1 MTILTDLR
9 DRTRTWHRG
18 SLRCAQAFAVIT
30 VLCVL
35 AMLIDQRTLGG
46 APIWA
51 KPFKFAVSGALYFFT
66 WSWLVSLLPK
76 FRRTAGWLANGLVVL
91 FAAEYVLMVFQAVR
105 VRASHFNYETPLD
118 YVIFQVMGGMVA
130 TLWLINLALTVGV
143 MFTRLPDRATT
154 WAARIGAIL
163 GVIGLSVA
171 TLMSGPTPDQQAAL
185 AATGQ
190 SAMIGA
196 HTVGLPD
203 GGPGL
208 PILGWS
214 TVGGDL
220 RIPHFIGLHGLQALP
235 LIALALGL
243 LATRYPRLRDGVLR
257 LRLVVIAG
265 IGYAGLLALL
275 TWQAL
280 RGQSIVAPDGS
291 TLTAFALL
299 VAGVA
304 FSGLIAI
311 GRPSKDRELEVS
323 VR

>member
-9 DRTRTWHRG
+9 ERTRTWHRG
-18 SLRCAQAFAVIT
+18 SYRFAQAFAVIT

-35 AMLIDQRTLGG
+35 AMLVDQRTLSG
-46 APIWA
+46 APLWA
-51 KPFKFAVSGALYFFT
+51 KPFKFAVSAALYFFT

-76 FRRTAGWLANGLVVL
+76 FRRTANWLANVLVVI
-91 FAAEYVLMVFQAVR
+91 FAAEYVLVIFQTVR
-105 VRASHFNYETPLD
+105 VRASHFNNATPLD
-118 YVIFQVMGGMVA
+118 NTIFQVMGGMIAV
-130 TLWLINLALTVGV
+130 LWVVNLVLTIAV
-143 MFTRLPDRATT
+143 MFTRLPDRATA
-154 WAARIGAIL
+154 WAARIGAVL
-163 GVIGLSVA
+163 GMIGISLA
-171 TLMSGPTPDQQAAL
+171 TLMSAPTPDQQAL
-185 AATGQ
+185 LDATGQ

-220 RIPHFIGLHGLQALP
+220 RIPHFLGLHGLQALP
-235 LIALALGL
+235 LLALVLGV
-243 LATRYPRLRDGVLR
+243 LAARYPRLRDDVLR

-265 IGYAGLLALL
+265 VGYAGLLALL

-280 RGQSIVAPDGS
+280 RGQSIVAPDGQ

-299 VAGVA
+299 IAGVA

-311 GRPSKDRELEVS
+311 GRPVRELEAS
-323 VR
+323 SR

>member
-9 DRTRTWHRG
+9 ERTRTWHRP
-18 SLRCAQAFAVIT
+18 SYRFAQLLAGIT

-35 AMLIDQRTLGG
+35 LLVVDQRTLQG

-66 WSWLVSLLPK
+66 WSWLTSLLPR
-76 FRRTAGWLANGLVVL
+76 FRRTAGWLTNLLVVI
-91 FAAEYVLMVFQAVR
+91 FAGEYVLMVFQAVR
-105 VRASHFNYETPLD
+105 VRASHFNNATPLD
-118 YVIFQVMGGMVA
+118 ASIFQIMGVMIA
-130 TLWLINLALTVGV
+130 TLWVINLVLTIAVL
-143 MFTRLPDRATT
+143 FTRIPDRATA
-154 WAARIGAIL
+154 WAARIGAVL
-163 GVIGLSVA
+163 GMAGISLA
-171 TLMSGPTPDQQAAL
+171 TLMSGPTPDQRAAFE
-185 AATGQ
+185 ATGT

-220 RIPHFIGLHGLQALP
+220 RIPHFIGLHALQVLP
-235 LIALALGL
+235 LLALALGV
-243 LATRYPRLRDGVLR
+243 LAARYPRLRDGVLR
-257 LRLVVIAG
+257 TRLVLIAG
-265 IGYAGLLALL
+265 AGYAGLLALL

-280 RGQSIVAPDGS
+280 RGQSIVAPDGL

-299 VAGVA
+299 VAAVA
-304 FSGLIAI
+304 VSGLIAI
-311 GRPSKDRELEVS
+311 GRPSRDRELARS
-323 VR
+323 LR

>member
-9 DRTRTWHRG
+9 ERTRTWHRG
-18 SLRCAQAFAVIT
+18 SYRCAQAFAVIT

-46 APIWA
+46 APLWA
-51 KPFKFAVSGALYFFT
+51 KPFKFAVSATLYFFS

-76 FRRTAGWLANGLVVL
+76 FRRTAGALTNVLVAI
-91 FAAEYVLMVFQAVR
+91 FTAEYALVVFQASR
-105 VRASHFNYETPLD
+105 VRASHFNNATPLD
-118 YVIFQVMGGMVA
+118 NTIFQVMGGMIAV
-130 TLWLINLALTVGV
+130 LWTVNLVLTIAVL
-143 MFTRLPDRATT
+143 FTRLPDRATT

-163 GVIGLSVA
+163 GMIGISLA
-171 TLMSGPTPDQQAAL
+171 TLMSSPTPDQQAL
-185 AATGQ
+185 LDATGQ

-220 RIPHFIGLHGLQALP
+220 RIPHFLGLHGLQALP
-235 LIALALGL
+235 LLALALGV
-243 LATRYPRLRDGVLR
+243 LAARYPRLRDDVVR
-257 LRLVVIAG
+257 LRLVLIAG
-265 IGYAGLLALL
+265 AGYAGLLALL

-280 RGQSIVAPDGS
+280 RGQSIVAPDS
-291 TLTAFALL
+291 QTLTAFALL
-299 VAGVA
+299 IAGVV

-311 GRPSKDRELEVS
+311 RRPAKERELEAS

>member
-1 MTILTDLR
+1 MTILTDLTE
-9 DRTRTWHRG
+9 RTRTWHRP
-18 SLRCAQAFAVIT
+18 SYRFAQLLAGISV
-30 VLCVL
+30 VCVL
-35 AMLIDQRTLGG
+35 LLVVDQRTLQG

-66 WSWLVSLLPK
+66 WSWLTSLLPR
-76 FRRTAGWLANGLVVL
+76 FRRTANWLTSLLVVI

-105 VRASHFNYETPLD
+105 VRASHFNNATPLD
-118 YVIFQVMGGMVA
+118 NTIFQVMGGMIA
-130 TLWLINLALTVGV
+130 TLWLINLVLTVV
-143 MFTRLPDRATT
+143 VLFTRLPDRATM
-154 WAARIGAIL
+154 WAARIGAVL
-163 GVIGLSVA
+163 GMAGISLA
-171 TLMSGPTPDQQAAL
+171 TLMSGPTPDQRAAL
-185 AATGQ
+185 DATGT

-220 RIPHFIGLHGLQALP
+220 RIPHFVGLHALQALP
-235 LIALALGL
+235 LLALALGV
-243 LATRYPRLRDGVLR
+243 LAARYPRLRDGVLR
-257 LRLVVIAG
+257 TRLVLIAG
-265 IGYAGLLALL
+265 AGYASLLALL

-280 RGQSIVAPDGS
+280 RGQSIVAPDS
-291 TLTAFALL
+291 QTLTAFALL

-311 GRPSKDRELEVS
+311 GRPSKDRELEAS
-323 VR
+323 LR

>member
-9 DRTRTWHRG
+9 ERTRTWHRG
-18 SLRCAQAFAVIT
+18 SYRFAQAFAVIT

-35 AMLIDQRTLGG
+35 AMLVDQRTLSG
-46 APIWA
+46 APLWA
-51 KPFKFAVSGALYFFT
+51 KPFKFAVSAALYFFT

-76 FRRTAGWLANGLVVL
+76 FRRTANWLANVLVVI
-91 FAAEYVLMVFQAVR
+91 FAAEYVLVIFQTVR
-105 VRASHFNYETPLD
+105 VRASHFNNATPLD
-118 YVIFQVMGGMVA
+118 NTIFQVMGGMIAV
-130 TLWLINLALTVGV
+130 LWVVNLVLTIAV
-143 MFTRLPDRATT
+143 MFTRLPDRATA
-154 WAARIGAIL
+154 WAARIGAVL
-163 GVIGLSVA
+163 GMIGISLA
-171 TLMSGPTPDQQAAL
+171 TLMSAPTPDQQAL
-185 AATGQ
+185 LDATGQ

-220 RIPHFIGLHGLQALP
+220 RIPHFLGLHGLQALP
-235 LIALALGL
+235 LLALVLGV
-243 LATRYPRLRDGVLR
+243 LAARYPRLRDDVLR

-265 IGYAGLLALL
+265 VGYAGLLALL

-280 RGQSIVAPDGS
+280 RGQSIVAPDGQ
-291 TLTAFALL
+291 TLTTFALL
-299 VAGVA
+299 IAGVA

-311 GRPSKDRELEVS
+311 GRPVRELEAS
-323 VR
+323 SR

>member
-9 DRTRTWHRG
+9 ERTRTWHRG
-18 SLRCAQAFAVIT
+18 SYRFAQAFAVIT

-35 AMLIDQRTLGG
+35 AMLVDQRTLNG
-46 APIWA
+46 APLWA
-51 KPFKFAVSGALYFFT
+51 KPFKFAVSAALYFFT

-76 FRRTAGWLANGLVVL
+76 FRRTANWLANVLVVI
-91 FAAEYVLMVFQAVR
+91 FAAEYVLVIFQTVR
-105 VRASHFNYETPLD
+105 VRASHFNNATPLD
-118 YVIFQVMGGMVA
+118 NTIFQVMGGMIAV
-130 TLWLINLALTVGV
+130 LWVVNLVLTIAV
-143 MFTRLPDRATT
+143 MFTRLPDRATA
-154 WAARIGAIL
+154 WAARIGAVL
-163 GVIGLSVA
+163 GMIGISLA
-171 TLMSGPTPDQQAAL
+171 TLMSAPTPDQQAL
-185 AATGQ
+185 LDATGQ

-220 RIPHFIGLHGLQALP
+220 RIPHFLGLHGLQALP
-235 LIALALGL
+235 LLALVLGV
-243 LATRYPRLRDGVLR
+243 LAARYPRLRDDVLR

-265 IGYAGLLALL
+265 VGYAGLLALL

-280 RGQSIVAPDGS
+280 RGQSIVAPDGQ

-299 VAGVA
+299 IAGVA

-311 GRPSKDRELEVS
+311 GRPVRELEAS
-323 VR
+323 SR

>member
-9 DRTRTWHRG
+9 ERTRTWHRG
-18 SLRCAQAFAVIT
+18 AYLCAQAFAVIT

-35 AMLIDQRTLGG
+35 AMLIDQRTLNG
-46 APIWA
+46 APLWA
-51 KPFKFAVSGALYFFT
+51 KPFKFAASGSLYFFS

-76 FRRTAGWLANGLVVL
+76 FRRTASVLTTVLVVI
-91 FAAEYVLMVFQAVR
+91 FSAEYALVVFQAAR
-105 VRASHFNYETPLD
+105 VRASHFNNATPLD
-118 YVIFQVMGGMVA
+118 NTIFQTMGGMIA
-130 TLWLINLALTVGV
+130 ALWMINLLLTIAV
-143 MFTRLPDRATT
+143 MFTRLPDRATS
-154 WAARIGAIL
+154 WAARIGALL
-163 GVIGLSVA
+163 GMIGISLA
-171 TLMSGPTPDQQAAL
+171 TLMSSPTPDQQAVL
-185 AATGQ
+185 DATGQ

-220 RIPHFIGLHGLQALP
+220 RIPHFLGLHGLQALP
-235 LIALALGL
+235 LLALALGV
-243 LATRYPRLRDGVLR
+243 LATRYPRLRDDVVR
-257 LRLVVIAG
+257 VRLVIIAG
-265 IGYAGLLALL
+265 IGYAGLLAVL

-280 RGQSIVAPDGS
+280 RGQSIVAPDGQ

-299 VAGVA
+299 IAGVA
-304 FSGLIAI
+304 VSGLIAI
-311 GRPSKDRELEVS
+311 GRPAKDRELEAS

>member
-1 MTILTDLR
+1 MTILTDLQE
-9 DRTRTWHRG
+9 RTRTWHRG
-18 SLRCAQAFAVIT
+18 SYRSAQAFAVIT

-35 AMLIDQRTLGG
+35 AMLIDQRTLNG
-46 APIWA
+46 APLWA
-51 KPFKFAVSGALYFFT
+51 KPFKFAVSAALYFFT

-76 FRRTAGWLANGLVVL
+76 FRRTANWLANALVVI
-91 FAAEYVLMVFQAVR
+91 FAAEYALVVFQAAR
-105 VRASHFNYETPLD
+105 VRASHFNNATPLD
-118 YVIFQVMGGMVA
+118 NTIFQVMGGMIAV
-130 TLWLINLALTVGV
+130 LWLVNLVLTIAVL
-143 MFTRLPDRATT
+143 FTRLPDRATA

-163 GVIGLSVA
+163 GMIGISLA
-171 TLMSGPTPDQQAAL
+171 TLMSSPTPDQQAL
-185 AATGQ
+185 LDATGQ

-220 RIPHFIGLHGLQALP
+220 RIPHFLGLHGLQALP
-235 LIALALGL
+235 LLALALGV
-243 LATRYPRLRDGVLR
+243 LAARYPRLRDDVLR

-265 IGYAGLLALL
+265 VGYAGLLALL

-280 RGQSIVAPDGS
+280 RGQSIVAPDS
-291 TLTAFALL
+291 QTLTAFALL

-311 GRPSKDRELEVS
+311 GRPSRELEAS
-323 VR
+323 LR

>member
-9 DRTRTWHRG
+9 VRTRTWHRG
-18 SLRCAQAFAVIT
+18 SYRCAQAFAVIT

-35 AMLIDQRTLGG
+35 AMLIDQRTLSG
-46 APIWA
+46 APLWA
-51 KPFKFAVSGALYFFT
+51 KPFKFAVSATLYFFS

-76 FRRTAGWLANGLVVL
+76 FRRTASVLTNVLVVI
-91 FAAEYVLMVFQAVR
+91 FTAEYVLVVFQASR
-105 VRASHFNYETPLD
+105 VRASHFNNATPLD
-118 YVIFQVMGGMVA
+118 NTIFQVMGGMIAV
-130 TLWLINLALTVGV
+130 LWAVNLVLTIAVL
-143 MFTRLPDRATT
+143 FTRLPDRATA
-154 WAARIGAIL
+154 WAARIGAVL
-163 GVIGLSVA
+163 GMIGISLA
-171 TLMSGPTPDQQAAL
+171 TLMSGPTPDQQAL
-185 AATGQ
+185 LDATGQ

-220 RIPHFIGLHGLQALP
+220 RIPHFLGLHGLQALP
-235 LIALALGL
+235 LLALALGV
-243 LATRYPRLRDGVLR
+243 LAARYPRLRDDVVR

-265 IGYAGLLALL
+265 VGYAGLLALL

-280 RGQSIVAPDGS
+280 RGQSIVAPDDQ

-299 VAGVA
+299 IAGVA
-304 FSGLIAI
+304 VSGLIAI
-311 GRPSKDRELEVS
+311 GRPAKDRELEAS
-323 VR
+323 LR

>member
-9 DRTRTWHRG
+9 ERTRTWHRG
-18 SLRCAQAFAVIT
+18 SYRFAQAFAVIT

-35 AMLIDQRTLGG
+35 AMLIDQRTLNG
-46 APIWA
+46 APLWA
-51 KPFKFAVSGALYFFT
+51 KPFKFAVSAMLYFFT

-76 FRRTAGWLANGLVVL
+76 FRRTAGWLANVLVVI
-91 FAAEYVLMVFQAVR
+91 FGAEYALVIFQAAR
-105 VRASHFNYETPLD
+105 VRASHFNNATPLD
-118 YVIFQVMGGMVA
+118 NTIFQVMGGMIAV
-130 TLWLINLALTVGV
+130 LWVVNLVLTIIV

-154 WAARIGAIL
+154 WAARIGALL
-163 GVIGLSVA
+163 GMIGISLA
-171 TLMSGPTPDQQAAL
+171 TLMSSPTPDQQAL
-185 AATGQ
+185 LDATGQ

-220 RIPHFIGLHGLQALP
+220 RIPHFLGLHGLQALP
-235 LIALALGL
+235 LLALVLGV
-243 LATRYPRLRDGVLR
+243 LAARYPRLRDDVLR

-265 IGYAGLLALL
+265 VGYAGLLALL

-280 RGQSIVAPDGS
+280 RGQSIVAPDS
-291 TLTAFALL
+291 QTLTAFALL
-299 VAGVA
+299 IAGVA

-311 GRPSKDRELEVS
+311 GRPAKDREPEASL
-323 VR
+323 R

>member
-9 DRTRTWHRG
+9 KRTRTWHRG
-18 SLRCAQAFAVIT
+18 SYRFAQAFAVIT
-30 VLCVL
+30 VLCAL
-35 AMLIDQRTLGG
+35 AMLVDQRTLNG
-46 APIWA
+46 APLWA
-51 KPFKFAVSGALYFFT
+51 KPFKFAVSAALYFFT

-76 FRRTAGWLANGLVVL
+76 FRRTANWLANALVVI
-91 FAAEYVLMVFQAVR
+91 FAAEYVLVIFQTVR
-105 VRASHFNYETPLD
+105 VRASHFNNATPLD
-118 YVIFQVMGGMVA
+118 NTIFQIMGGMIAV
-130 TLWLINLALTVGV
+130 LWVVNLVLTIAVL
-143 MFTRLPDRATT
+143 FTRLPDRATA

-163 GVIGLSVA
+163 GMIGISLA
-171 TLMSGPTPDQQAAL
+171 TLMSGPTPDQQAVL
-185 AATGQ
+185 DATGQ

-220 RIPHFIGLHGLQALP
+220 RIPHFLGLHGLQALP
-235 LIALALGL
+235 LLALVLGV
-243 LATRYPRLRDGVLR
+243 LAARYPRLRDDVLR

-265 IGYAGLLALL
+265 VGYAGLLALL

-280 RGQSIVAPDGS
+280 RGQSIVAPDGQ

-299 VAGVA
+299 IAGVA

-311 GRPSKDRELEVS
+311 GRPAKDRELEAS
-323 VR
+323 LR

>member
-9 DRTRTWHRG
+9 ERTRTWHRG
-18 SLRCAQAFAVIT
+18 SYRFAQAFAVIT

-35 AMLIDQRTLGG
+35 AMLIDQRTLNG
-46 APIWA
+46 APLWA
-51 KPFKFAVSGALYFFT
+51 KPFKFAVSAALYFFT

-76 FRRTAGWLANGLVVL
+76 FRRTANWLANTLVVI
-91 FAAEYVLMVFQAVR
+91 FGAEYALVIFQAAR
-105 VRASHFNYETPLD
+105 VRASHFNNATPLD
-118 YVIFQVMGGMVA
+118 NTIFQVMGGMIAV
-130 TLWLINLALTVGV
+130 LWMVNLVLTIAV
-143 MFTRLPDRATT
+143 MFTRIPDRATA

-163 GVIGLSVA
+163 GMIGISLA
-171 TLMSGPTPDQQAAL
+171 TLMSSPTPDQQAL
-185 AATGQ
+185 LDATGQ

-220 RIPHFIGLHGLQALP
+220 RIPHFLGLHGLQALP
-235 LIALALGL
+235 LLALVLGV
-243 LATRYPRLRDGVLR
+243 LAARYPRLRDDVLR

-265 IGYAGLLALL
+265 VGYAGLLALL

-280 RGQSIVAPDGS
+280 RGQSIVSPDS
-291 TLTAFALL
+291 QTLTAFALL
-299 VAGVA
+299 IAGVA

-311 GRPSKDRELEVS
+311 GRPAKDRELEAS
-323 VR
+323 LR

>member
-18 SLRCAQAFAVIT
+18 SYRCGQAFAVIT
-30 VLCVL
+30 ALCVL
-35 AMLIDQRTLGG
+35 AMLIDQRTLEG

-51 KPFKFAVSGALYFFT
+51 KPFKFAVSGSLYFFS
-66 WSWLVSLLPK
+66 WSWLVTLLPK
-76 FRRTAGWLANGLVVL
+76 FRRTASVLTNVLVVI
-91 FAAEYVLMVFQAVR
+91 FSAEYVLMVFQAAR
-105 VRASHFNYETPLD
+105 VRASHFNYATPLD
-118 YVIFQVMGGMVA
+118 NAIFQTMGGMVA
-130 TLWLINLALTVGV
+130 TLWVVNLVLTVAV
-143 MFTRLPDRATT
+143 MFTRLPDRATR
-154 WAARIGAIL
+154 WAARIGAVL
-163 GVIGLSVA
+163 GTIGISLA
-171 TLMSGPTPDQQAAL
+171 TLMTGPTPEQQAML
-185 AATGQ
+185 EKTGQ

-220 RIPHFIGLHGLQALP
+220 RIPHFLGLHGLQALP
-235 LIALALGL
+235 LLALALGV
-243 LATRYPRLRDGVLR
+243 LAARYPRLRDDVVR

-265 IGYAGLLALL
+265 VGYAGLLALL

-280 RGQSIVAPDGS
+280 RGQSIVAPDGA

-299 VAGVA
+299 IAGVA

-311 GRPSKDRELEVS
+311 RRSAKDRELEVS

>member
-9 DRTRTWHRG
+9 ERTRTWHRG
-18 SLRCAQAFAVIT
+18 SYRFAQAFAVIT

-35 AMLIDQRTLGG
+35 AMLIDQRTLNG
-46 APIWA
+46 APLWA
-51 KPFKFAVSGALYFFT
+51 KPFKFAVSAALYFFT

-76 FRRTAGWLANGLVVL
+76 FRRTANWLANTLVVI
-91 FAAEYVLMVFQAVR
+91 FGAEYVLVIFQAAR
-105 VRASHFNYETPLD
+105 VRASHFNNATPLD
-118 YVIFQVMGGMVA
+118 NTIFQVMGGMIAV
-130 TLWLINLALTVGV
+130 LWMVNLVLTIAV
-143 MFTRLPDRATT
+143 MFTRIPDRATA

-163 GVIGLSVA
+163 GMIGISLA
-171 TLMSGPTPDQQAAL
+171 TLMSSPTPDQQAL
-185 AATGQ
+185 LDATGQ

-220 RIPHFIGLHGLQALP
+220 RIPHFLGLHGLQALP
-235 LIALALGL
+235 LLALVLGV
-243 LATRYPRLRDGVLR
+243 LAARYPRLRDDVLR

-265 IGYAGLLALL
+265 VGYAGLLALL

-280 RGQSIVAPDGS
+280 RGQSIVSPDS
-291 TLTAFALL
+291 QTLTAFALL
-299 VAGVA
+299 IAGVA

-311 GRPSKDRELEVS
+311 GRPAKDRELEAS
-323 VR
+323 L

>member
-9 DRTRTWHRG
+9 ERTRTWHRG
-18 SLRCAQAFAVIT
+18 SYRFAQAFAVIT
-30 VLCVL
+30 VLCAL
-35 AMLIDQRTLGG
+35 AMLVDQRTLNG
-46 APIWA
+46 APLWA
-51 KPFKFAVSGALYFFT
+51 KPFKFAVSAALYFFS

-76 FRRTAGWLANGLVVL
+76 FRRTANWLANALVVI
-91 FAAEYVLMVFQAVR
+91 FAAEYVLVIFQTVR
-105 VRASHFNYETPLD
+105 VRASHFNNATPLD
-118 YVIFQVMGGMVA
+118 NTIFQIMGGMIAV
-130 TLWLINLALTVGV
+130 LWVVNLVLTIAVL
-143 MFTRLPDRATT
+143 FTRLPDRATA

-163 GVIGLSVA
+163 GMIGISLA
-171 TLMSGPTPDQQAAL
+171 TLMSGPTPDQQAVL
-185 AATGQ
+185 DATGQ

-220 RIPHFIGLHGLQALP
+220 RIPHFLGLHGLQALP
-235 LIALALGL
+235 LLALVL
-243 LATRYPRLRDGVLR
+243 DVLAARYPRLRDDVLR

-265 IGYAGLLALL
+265 VGYAGLLALL

-280 RGQSIVAPDGS
+280 RGQSIVAPDGQ

-299 VAGVA
+299 IAGVA

-311 GRPSKDRELEVS
+311 GRPAKDRELEAS
-323 VR
+323 LR

>member
-9 DRTRTWHRG
+9 ERTRTWHRG
-18 SLRCAQAFAVIT
+18 SYRFAQAFAVIT
-30 VLCVL
+30 VLCAL
-35 AMLIDQRTLGG
+35 AMLVDQRTLNG
-46 APIWA
+46 APLWA
-51 KPFKFAVSGALYFFT
+51 KPFKFAVSAALYFFT

-76 FRRTAGWLANGLVVL
+76 FRRTANWLANALVVI
-91 FAAEYVLMVFQAVR
+91 FAAEYVLVIFQTVR
-105 VRASHFNYETPLD
+105 VRASHFNNATPLD
-118 YVIFQVMGGMVA
+118 NTIFQIMGGMIAV
-130 TLWLINLALTVGV
+130 LWVVNLVLTIAVL
-143 MFTRLPDRATT
+143 FTRLPDRATA

-163 GVIGLSVA
+163 GMIGISLA
-171 TLMSGPTPDQQAAL
+171 TLMSGPTPDQQAVL
-185 AATGQ
+185 DATGQ

-220 RIPHFIGLHGLQALP
+220 RIPHFLGLHGLQALP
-235 LIALALGL
+235 LLALVLGV
-243 LATRYPRLRDGVLR
+243 LAARYPRLRDDVLR

-265 IGYAGLLALL
+265 VGYAGLLALL

-280 RGQSIVAPDGS
+280 RGQSIVAPDGQ

-299 VAGVA
+299 IAGVA

-311 GRPSKDRELEVS
+311 GRPVRELEAS
-323 VR
+323 SR

>member
-9 DRTRTWHRG
+9 ERTRTWHRG
-18 SLRCAQAFAVIT
+18 SYRFAQAFAVIT

-35 AMLIDQRTLGG
+35 AMLIDQRTLNG
-46 APIWA
+46 APLWA
-51 KPFKFAVSGALYFFT
+51 KPFKFAVSATLYFFT

-76 FRRTAGWLANGLVVL
+76 FRRTASWLANVLVVI
-91 FAAEYVLMVFQAVR
+91 FGAEYALVIFQAAR
-105 VRASHFNYETPLD
+105 VRASHFNNSTPLD
-118 YVIFQVMGGMVA
+118 NTIFQVMGGMIAV
-130 TLWLINLALTVGV
+130 LWVVNLVLTIAV
-143 MFTRLPDRATT
+143 MFTRIPDLATA

-163 GVIGLSVA
+163 GMIGISLA
-171 TLMSGPTPDQQAAL
+171 TLMSSPTPDQQAL
-185 AATGQ
+185 LDATGQ

-220 RIPHFIGLHGLQALP
+220 RIPHFLGLHGLQALP
-235 LIALALGL
+235 LLALVLGV
-243 LATRYPRLRDGVLR
+243 LAARYPRLRDDVLR

-265 IGYAGLLALL
+265 VGYAGLLALL

-280 RGQSIVAPDGS
+280 RGQSIVSPDS
-291 TLTAFALL
+291 QTLTAFALL
-299 VAGVA
+299 IAGVA

-311 GRPSKDRELEVS
+311 GRPAKDRELEAS
-323 VR
+323 LR

>member
-9 DRTRTWHRG
+9 ERTRTWHRG
-18 SLRCAQAFAVIT
+18 SYRCGQAFAVIT
-30 VLCVL
+30 VLCVF
-35 AMLIDQRTLGG
+35 AMLIDQRTLEG

-51 KPFKFAVSGALYFFT
+51 KPFKFAVSGSLYFFA
-66 WSWLVSLLPK
+66 WSWLVTLLPK
-76 FRRTAGWLANGLVVL
+76 FRRTASVLTNALVVI
-91 FAAEYVLMVFQAVR
+91 FSAEYVLMVFQAAR
-105 VRASHFNYETPLD
+105 VRASHFNNATPLD
-118 YVIFQVMGGMVA
+118 NAIFQTMGGMIAV
-130 TLWLINLALTVGV
+130 LWMVNLVLTVAV
-143 MFTRLPDRATT
+143 MFTRLPDRATR
-154 WAARIGAIL
+154 WAARLGAVLGMIGISL
-163 GVIGLSVA
+163 A
-171 TLMSGPTPDQQAAL
+171 TLMSSPTPDQQAL
-185 AATGQ
+185 LDATGQ

-235 LIALALGL
+235 LLALALGV
-243 LATRYPRLRDGVLR
+243 LAARYPRLRDGVLR

-265 IGYAGLLALL
+265 VGYAGLLALL

-280 RGQSIVAPDGS
+280 RGQSIVAPDGQ

-299 VAGVA
+299 IAGVA
-304 FSGLIAI
+304 VSGLIAI
-311 GRPSKDRELEVS
+311 GRPSKDRELES
-323 VR
+323 AVR

>member
-9 DRTRTWHRG
+9 ERTRTWHRG
-18 SLRCAQAFAVIT
+18 SYRFAQAFAVIT

-35 AMLIDQRTLGG
+35 AMLIDQRTLNG
-46 APIWA
+46 APLWA
-51 KPFKFAVSGALYFFT
+51 KPFKFAVSAALYFFT

-76 FRRTAGWLANGLVVL
+76 FRRTANWLANTLVVI
-91 FAAEYVLMVFQAVR
+91 FGAEYVLVIFQTVR
-105 VRASHFNYETPLD
+105 VRASHFNNATPLD
-118 YVIFQVMGGMVA
+118 NTIFQVMGGMIAV
-130 TLWLINLALTVGV
+130 LWMVNLVLTIAV
-143 MFTRLPDRATT
+143 MFTRIPDRATA

-163 GVIGLSVA
+163 GMIGISLA
-171 TLMSGPTPDQQAAL
+171 TLMSSPTPDQQAL
-185 AATGQ
+185 LDATGQ

-220 RIPHFIGLHGLQALP
+220 RIPHFLGLHGLQALP
-235 LIALALGL
+235 LLALVLGV
-243 LATRYPRLRDGVLR
+243 LAARYPRLRDDVLR

-265 IGYAGLLALL
+265 VGYAGLLALL

-280 RGQSIVAPDGS
+280 RGQSIVAPDS
-291 TLTAFALL
+291 QTLTAFALL
-299 VAGVA
+299 IAGVA

-311 GRPSKDRELEVS
+311 GRPAKDRELEAS
-323 VR
+323 LR

>member
-9 DRTRTWHRG
+9 ERTRTWHRG
-18 SLRCAQAFAVIT
+18 SYRFAQAFAVIT

-35 AMLIDQRTLGG
+35 AMLIDQRTLNG
-46 APIWA
+46 APLWA
-51 KPFKFAVSGALYFFT
+51 KPFKFAVSATLYFFT

-76 FRRTAGWLANGLVVL
+76 FRRTASWLANTLVVI
-91 FAAEYVLMVFQAVR
+91 FGAEYVLVIFQAAR
-105 VRASHFNYETPLD
+105 VRASHFNNATPLD
-118 YVIFQVMGGMVA
+118 NTIFQVMGGMIAV
-130 TLWLINLALTVGV
+130 LWMVNLVLTIAV
-143 MFTRLPDRATT
+143 MFTRIPDRATA

-163 GVIGLSVA
+163 GMIGISLA
-171 TLMSGPTPDQQAAL
+171 TLMSSPTPDQQAL
-185 AATGQ
+185 LDATGQ

-220 RIPHFIGLHGLQALP
+220 RIPHFLGLHGLQALP
-235 LIALALGL
+235 LLALVLGV
-243 LATRYPRLRDGVLR
+243 LAARYPRLRDDVLR

-265 IGYAGLLALL
+265 VGYAGLLALL

-280 RGQSIVAPDGS
+280 RGQSIVSPDS
-291 TLTAFALL
+291 QTLTAFALL
-299 VAGVA
+299 IAGVA

-311 GRPSKDRELEVS
+311 GRPAKDRELEAS
-323 VR
+323 LR

>member
-9 DRTRTWHRG
+9 ERTRTWHRG
-18 SLRCAQAFAVIT
+18 SYRLAQILAVVT

-35 AMLIDQRTLGG
+35 AMLIDQRTLNG
-46 APIWA
+46 APLWA
-51 KPFKFAVSGALYFFT
+51 KPFKFAVSGMLYFFT

-76 FRRTAGWLANGLVVL
+76 FRRTASVLTNGLVVI
-91 FAAEYVLMVFQAVR
+91 FAAEYALVVFQAVR
-105 VRASHFNYETPLD
+105 VRASHFNNATPLD
-118 YVIFQVMGGMVA
+118 NTIFQIMGGMIA
-130 TLWLINLALTVGV
+130 TLWVINLVLTVGV

-163 GVIGLSVA
+163 GVIGLSLA
-171 TLMSGPTPDQQAAL
+171 TLMSSPTPEQL
-185 AATGQ
+185 ATLRATGQ

-235 LIALALGL
+235 LIALALGV
-243 LATRYPRLRDGVLR
+243 LATRYPRLRDDVLR

-265 IGYAGLLALL
+265 VGYAGLLALL

-280 RGQSIVAPDGS
+280 RGQSIVAPDS
-291 TLTAFALL
+291 TTLTAFALL
-299 VAGVA
+299 LAGVA

-311 GRPSKDRELEVS
+311 GRPSRHRELEDS

>member
-1 MTILTDLR
+1 MTILTDIR
-9 DRTRTWHRG
+9 ERTRTWHRP
-18 SLRCAQAFAVIT
+18 SYRFAQVLIGIT
-30 VLCVL
+30 ALCVVAL
-35 AMLIDQRTLGG
+35 MVDQRTLQG

-66 WSWLVSLLPK
+66 WSWLVSLLPR
-76 FRRTAGWLANGLVVL
+76 FRRASAWLTNLLVVI
-91 FAAEYVLMVFQAVR
+91 FAAEYVLMVFQAAR
-105 VRASHFNYETPLD
+105 VRASHFNNETPLD
-118 YVIFQVMGGMVA
+118 NTIFQVMGLMIA
-130 TLWLINLALTVGV
+130 TLWLVNLVLTVGV
-143 MFTRLPDRATT
+143 MFTRLQDRATT

-163 GVIGLSVA
+163 GMAGISLA
-171 TLMSGPTPDQQAAL
+171 TLMSGPTEEQAASL
-185 AATGQ
+185 KATGT

-235 LIALALGL
+235 LLALALGV
-243 LATRYPRLRDGVLR
+243 LAARYPRLRDDAVR
-257 LRLVVIAG
+257 LRLTLVAG
-265 IGYAGLLALL
+265 AGYAGLLGLL

-280 RGQSIVAPDGS
+280 RGQSIVAPDGL
-291 TLTAFALL
+291 TLTAFTLL
-299 VAGVA
+299 VAAVA

-311 GRPSKDRELEVS
+311 GRPSKDRELETVT
-323 VR
+323 R

>member
-9 DRTRTWHRG
+9 ERTRTWHRG
-18 SLRCAQAFAVIT
+18 SYRLAQAFAVIT

-35 AMLIDQRTLGG
+35 AMLIDQRTLNG
-46 APIWA
+46 APLWA
-51 KPFKFAVSGALYFFT
+51 KLFKFAVSAALYFFT

-76 FRRTAGWLANGLVVL
+76 FRRTAYWLTNVLVVC
-91 FAAEYVLMVFQAVR
+91 FTIEYVLMVVQTIRVR
-105 VRASHFNYETPLD
+105 VSHFNNETPLD
-118 YVIFQVMGGMVA
+118 ATIFAVMAGTIAV
-130 TLWLINLALTVGV
+130 LWVVNLVLTIAVL
-143 MFTRLPDRATT
+143 FLRLPDRATA
-154 WAARIGAIL
+154 WAAKIGAIL
-163 GVIGLSVA
+163 GVLGLSLA
-171 TLMSGPTPDQQAAL
+171 TLMTSPTPEQQAML
-185 AATGQ
+185 DATGQ
-190 SAMIGA
+190 SAMVGA

-220 RIPHFIGLHGLQALP
+220 RIPHFLGLHGLQVLP
-235 LIALALGL
+235 LLALTLGV
-243 LATRYPRLRDGVLR
+243 LAARYPRLRDDVLR

-280 RGQSIVAPDGS
+280 RGQSIVAPDS
-291 TLTAFALL
+291 QTLTAFALL

-311 GRPSKDRELEVS
+311 GRPARELEAS
-323 VR
+323 PR

>member
-9 DRTRTWHRG
+9 ERARTWHRP
-18 SLRCAQAFAVIT
+18 SYRFAQLLAGIT

-35 AMLIDQRTLGG
+35 LLVVDQRTLQG

-66 WSWLVSLLPK
+66 WSWLISLLPR
-76 FRRTAGWLANGLVVL
+76 FRRAVSWLTNGLVAI
-91 FAAEYVLMVFQAVR
+91 FAGEYVLMVFQAVR
-105 VRASHFNYETPLD
+105 VRASHFNNATPLD
-118 YVIFQVMGGMVA
+118 ASIFQIMGVMIA
-130 TLWLINLALTVGV
+130 TLWVINLVLTIAVL
-143 MFTRLPDRATT
+143 FTRIPDRATA
-154 WAARIGAIL
+154 WAARLGAIL
-163 GVIGLSVA
+163 GMAGISLA
-171 TLMSGPTPDQQAAL
+171 TLMSGPTPDQRAAFK
-185 AATGQ
+185 ATGT
-190 SAMIGA
+190 SPMIGA

-220 RIPHFIGLHGLQALP
+220 RIPHFIGLHALQALP
-235 LIALALGL
+235 LLALALGV
-243 LATRYPRLRDGVLR
+243 LAARYPRLGDGVLR
-257 LRLVVIAG
+257 TRLVLIAG
-265 IGYAGLLALL
+265 AGYAGLLALL

-280 RGQSIVAPDGS
+280 RGQSIVAPDGL

-304 FSGLIAI
+304 VSGLIAI
-311 GRPSKDRELEVS
+311 GRPSRDRELEGS
-323 VR
+323 LR

>member
-9 DRTRTWHRG
+9 ERTRTWHRG
-18 SLRCAQAFAVIT
+18 SFRFAQAFAVIT

-35 AMLIDQRTLGG
+35 AMLIDQRTLNG
-46 APIWA
+46 APLWA
-51 KPFKFAVSGALYFFT
+51 KPFKFAVSAALYFFT

-76 FRRTAGWLANGLVVL
+76 FRRTANWLANALVVI
-91 FAAEYVLMVFQAVR
+91 FGAEYVLVIFQAAR
-105 VRASHFNYETPLD
+105 VRASHFNNATPLD
-118 YVIFQVMGGMVA
+118 NTIFQIMGGMIAV
-130 TLWLINLALTVGV
+130 LWVVNLVLTIAV
-143 MFTRLPDRATT
+143 MFTRLPDRATA

-163 GVIGLSVA
+163 GMIGISLA
-171 TLMSGPTPDQQAAL
+171 TLMSSPTPDQQAL
-185 AATGQ
+185 LDATGQ

-220 RIPHFIGLHGLQALP
+220 RIPHFLGLHGLQALP
-235 LIALALGL
+235 LLALVL
-243 LATRYPRLRDGVLR
+243 SVLAARYPRLRDDVLR

-265 IGYAGLLALL
+265 VGYAGLLALL

-280 RGQSIVAPDGS
+280 RGQSIVSPDS
-291 TLTAFALL
+291 QTLTAFALL
-299 VAGVA
+299 IAGVA

-311 GRPSKDRELEVS
+311 GRPAKDREPEASL
-323 VR
+323 R